1 MLATGLNRTI
11 IRDKSQ
17 GKDIGDWVK
26 RCAERSGKENVK
38 GGLQTKARQPLKC
51 QGRWSEVHYVGDKPR
66 KFGDLIRQACLFR
79 KSIYA

>member
-38 GGLQTKARQPLKC
+38 GKFKLFLRELGIR
-51 QGRWSEVHYVGDKPR
+51 RKP
-66 KFGDLIRQACLFR
+66 FFFFLLFAQAL
-79 KSIYA
+79 YHLP